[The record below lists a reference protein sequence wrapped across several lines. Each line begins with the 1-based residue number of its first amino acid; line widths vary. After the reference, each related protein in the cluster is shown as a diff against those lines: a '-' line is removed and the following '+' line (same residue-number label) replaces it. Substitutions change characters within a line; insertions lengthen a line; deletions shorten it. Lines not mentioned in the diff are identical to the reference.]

1 MDVGFTH
8 AAFTF
13 YSESMLDKSNLG
25 QVDTPSGQLISYLQ
39 KGLLYREM
47 EQHLNEV
54 SLSISIYLSLHVAMM
69 VAAMRAM
76 GACVPREPAPHSS
89 RRMCAGWLG
98 DHMHGAVLARGAAP
112 LQHDSSRATAQR
124 YAHRAARL
132 GPTGIHRV
140 VRETERERARARLCM
155 MCAWRVSPI
164 QSDIRSSRRWWCP
177 TTT

>member
-54 SLSISIYLSLHVAMM
+54 SLSISLSL
-69 VAAMRAM
+69 
-76 GACVPREPAPHSS
+76 SS
-89 RRMCAGWLG
+89 RCDDGGGDESHGRLRTKRAGASFVSSYVRRMARRSHARRRSRSWRRTIATRQFACHRPKVRAPRSEARTDW
-98 DHMHGAVLARGAAP
+98 HPSRGA
-112 LQHDSSRATAQR
+112 
-124 YAHRAARL
+124 
-132 GPTGIHRV
+132 
-140 VRETERERARARLCM
+140 
-155 MCAWRVSPI
+155 
-164 QSDIRSSRRWWCP
+164 
-177 TTT
+177 